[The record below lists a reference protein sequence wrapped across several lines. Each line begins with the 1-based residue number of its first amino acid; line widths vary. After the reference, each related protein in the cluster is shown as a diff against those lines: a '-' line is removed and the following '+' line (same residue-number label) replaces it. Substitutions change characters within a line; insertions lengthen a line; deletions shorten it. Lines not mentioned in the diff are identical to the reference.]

1 MAVPG
6 SPADASGAPA
16 GADLVLADF
25 TADRD
30 ELSWYVV
37 NDNVMGGRSEGT
49 FTIEQ
54 GTLRF
59 AGRTNTDGGGFSSI
73 RTQRFKLDLS
83 HSSKNI

>member
-1 MAVPG
+1 MTVPG
-6 SPADASGAPA
+6 SPADASGIPA

-25 TADRD
+25 TDDGA
-30 ELSWYVV
+30 EFSWYVV

-59 AGRTNTDGGGFSSI
+59 AGRTNTDGGGY
-73 RTQRFKLDLS
+73 RRALAWRGGQLLG
-83 HSSKNI
+83 